1 MESGKTMGYALR
13 AGRRYECLEKR
24 IGELVMKMRL
34 IDADQMLRDES
45 EAYMRAQVKVSE
57 FTYAVNACV
66 HEKIIQL
73 IADTPTADPVRH
85 GYWKRFTCSRL
96 YGCDADGEPVYRD
109 GSIYY
114 CSRCDRRSIIKEK
127 FCAECGAKMDGGDE
141 NADSCGL

>member
-1 MESGKTMGYALR
+1 MTGSALR
-13 AGRRYECLEKR
+13 AGSRHGCLEKR
-24 IGELVMKMRL
+24 IGKLVKKMRL

-57 FTYAVNACV
+57 FIYVTYAVNACV
-66 HEKIIQL
+66 HEKLIQL
-73 IADTPTADPVRH
+73 VADAPTVDPVRH
-85 GYWKRFTCSRL
+85 GHWKRFTCSRL

-141 NADSCGL
+141 EK